1 MTIDR
6 IGQTDDL
13 FGQISQSIRVAAD
26 QAGVNF
32 DYLFQQAKIE
42 SGLNPDARA
51 RTSSATGLF
60 QFTRDTWLRVVAQHG
75 EAAGLSAESNALRS
89 GMATAADRQRIL
101 DLRTN
106 PDLSARLAAHHAL
119 DNARALAAQGINQ
132 SGPTELYL
140 AHFLGSNG
148 AAKFLNGMK
157 SNPNAP
163 AASLLP
169 DAAQSNKTIFFKD
182 GAPASF
188 NDIYQRFSRKF
199 DGAAAPAPT
208 TLALAKS
215 IIKTDIAKNNAL
227 SGDML
232 IARLKPQDQLLARQ
246 SPLKALPNLTKDS
259 LNGSSKDM
267 ANGLADELSSE
278 TGFGQEPQNVDQ
290 ANSETGKLSRLDP
303 ALVAGDTGFNLF
315 DGYVIQTGGELAAPQ
330 LLSKGGAFYWQHI
343 AYVVTWWFMCLLILS
358 FPFYNRVKDRIK

>member
-246 SPLKALPNLTKDS
+246 SPLKALPNLTKDA
-259 LNGSSKDM
+259 LNGSGKDM

-290 ANSETGKLSRLDP
+290 ANTPIYQPRRASRGEVQLQASDANPAYQMPMFEGEAPVSVDSLAKFLDAASKWSP
-303 ALVAGDTGFNLF
+303 DPGALQEQAQHGVTARNAF
-315 DGYVIQTGGELAAPQ
+315 DGLRT
-330 LLSKGGAFYWQHI
+330 
-343 AYVVTWWFMCLLILS
+343 
-358 FPFYNRVKDRIK
+358 

>member
-1 MTIDR
+1 MTVDR

-60 QFTRDTWLRVVAQHG
+60 QFTRDTWLKVVAQHG
-75 EAAGLSAESNALRS
+75 DVAGLSAESNALRS
-89 GMATAADRQRIL
+89 GLATAADRQRIL

-119 DNARALAAQGINQ
+119 DNARALAAQGIHQ

-140 AHFLGSNG
+140 AHFLGSSG

-169 DAAQSNKTIFFKD
+169 AAAQSNKTIFFKD

-199 DGAAAPAPT
+199 DGAGAPAPT

-215 IIKTDIAKNNAL
+215 IIKTGNSKNNSL
-227 SGDML
+227 MGDML
-232 IARLKPQDQLLARQ
+232 IARLKPQETLLARQ
-246 SPLKALPNLTKDS
+246 SPLKTRPDLPKDT
-259 LNGSSKDM
+259 LNGPSK
-267 ANGLADELSSE
+267 NLSNRLADELASKMGIGEELQSA
-278 TGFGQEPQNVDQ
+278 DQ
-290 ANSETGKLSRLDP
+290 AKVPIYQPRRASRGGVHFPASDAYTTYQMPAFEGEAPVSVDSLAKFLDAASKWSP
-303 ALVAGDTGFNLF
+303 DPGALQEQAQHGVTARNAF
-315 DGYVIQTGGELAAPQ
+315 DGLRT
-330 LLSKGGAFYWQHI
+330 
-343 AYVVTWWFMCLLILS
+343 
-358 FPFYNRVKDRIK
+358 

>member
-163 AASLLP
+163 AANLLP

-215 IIKTDIAKNNAL
+215 IIKTDIAKNNSL

-232 IARLKPQDQLLARQ
+232 IARLKSQDQLLAQQ
-246 SPLKALPNLTKDS
+246 SPLKALPNLTKDA
-259 LNGSSKDM
+259 LNGLGKDM

-278 TGFGQEPQNVDQ
+278 AGFVQELQSADQ
-290 ANSETGKLSRLDP
+290 ANTPIYQPRRASRGEVQLQASDAYPTYQMPVFEGEAPVSVDSLAKFLDAASKWSP
-303 ALVAGDTGFNLF
+303 DPGALQEQAQHGVTARNAF
-315 DGYVIQTGGELAAPQ
+315 DGLRT
-330 LLSKGGAFYWQHI
+330 
-343 AYVVTWWFMCLLILS
+343 
-358 FPFYNRVKDRIK
+358 

>member
-215 IIKTDIAKNNAL
+215 IIKTDITKNNAL

-246 SPLKALPNLTKDS
+246 SPLKGLPNLTKDS
-259 LNGSSKDM
+259 LNGSGKDM

-278 TGFGQEPQNVDQ
+278 TGFGQELQNVDQ
-290 ANSETGKLSRLDP
+290 ANTPIYQPRRASRGEVQFQAFDANPAYQMPIFEGEAPVSVDSLAKFLDAASKWSP
-303 ALVAGDTGFNLF
+303 DPGALQEQAQHGVTARNAF
-315 DGYVIQTGGELAAPQ
+315 DGLRT
-330 LLSKGGAFYWQHI
+330 
-343 AYVVTWWFMCLLILS
+343 
-358 FPFYNRVKDRIK
+358 

>member
-32 DYLFQQAKIE
+32 DYLLQQAKIE

-75 EAAGLSAESNALRS
+75 EAAGLSAESNTLRS

-246 SPLKALPNLTKDS
+246 SPLKGLPNLTKDA
-259 LNGSSKDM
+259 LNGSGKDM

-278 TGFGQEPQNVDQ
+278 TGFGQELQSVDQ
-290 ANSETGKLSRLDP
+290 ANTPLYQPRRASRGEVQLPSADAYPAYQMPVFEGEAPVSVNSLAKFLDAASKWSP
-303 ALVAGDTGFNLF
+303 DPGALQEQAQHGVTARNAF
-315 DGYVIQTGGELAAPQ
+315 DGLRT
-330 LLSKGGAFYWQHI
+330 
-343 AYVVTWWFMCLLILS
+343 
-358 FPFYNRVKDRIK
+358 

>member
-75 EAAGLSAESNALRS
+75 DAAGLGAESNALRS
-89 GMATAADRQRIL
+89 GMATASDRQRIL

-169 DAAQSNKTIFFKD
+169 DAAQSNKAIFFKD

-199 DGAAAPAPT
+199 DGAAPPAPT

-215 IIKTDIAKNNAL
+215 IIKTDISKNNGLAGE
-227 SGDML
+227 SL
-232 IARLKPQDQLLARQ
+232 IARLKPQERLLARQ
-246 SPLKALPNLTKDS
+246 SPLKTLPNLSKDA
-259 LNGSSKDM
+259 LNGAAKNM
-267 ANGLADELSSE
+267 ANGLADEAARETRFDQDIQSVEQTNTPIYQARRPSRDEMQLPSSE
-278 TGFGQEPQNVDQ
+278 ALPASQMPMFEGEAPVSVDSLAKFLDAASKWSPDPGALQEQ
-290 ANSETGKLSRLDP
+290 AKNGVTARN
-303 ALVAGDTGFNLF
+303 AF
-315 DGYVIQTGGELAAPQ
+315 DGLRT
-330 LLSKGGAFYWQHI
+330 
-343 AYVVTWWFMCLLILS
+343 
-358 FPFYNRVKDRIK
+358 